1 MLKKRR
7 ENEEKVKAMES
18 EIANQRA
25 IMEQKEKQKKKK
37 KQEEKLKKSA

>member
-1 MLKKRR
+1 MKKCLKKRR

-25 IMEQKEKQKKKK
+25 IMEQKEKQKKEEKSKK
-37 KQEEKLKKSA
+37 KS